1 MAKGYVIASIDVA
14 DDAAYDAYRARTPGV
29 IAQYGGRFIVRGGPV
44 TPLEGDMGLNGRLV
58 ILEFP
63 SVEAAKR
70 FYDSPE
76 YQEIIPLRTS
86 ASQGALL
93 LVEGFDPPTG

>member
-1 MAKGYVIASIDVA
+1 MNGYLIANIEVS
-14 DDAAYDAYRARTPGV
+14 DDAAYDAYRSRTPGI
-29 IAQYGGRFIVRGGPV
+29 IAKYGGRFLVRGGAI
-44 TPLEGDMGLNGRLV
+44 TPLEGDMMVRRLV

-63 SVEAAKR
+63 SVAAAKR

-76 YQEIIPLRTS
+76 YQEVIPFRTR

-93 LVEGFDPPTG
+93 IVEGFEPPTG

>member
-14 DDAAYDAYRARTPGV
+14 DQGAYDAYRSRTPDV
-29 IAQYGGRFIVRGGPV
+29 IAQYGGRFLVRGGTV
-44 TPLEGDMGLNGRLV
+44 TPLEGEMGLKGRLV

-63 SVEAAKR
+63 SVEAARR

-76 YQEIIPLRTS
+76 YQEIIPLRTR

-93 LVEGFDPPTG
+93 IVEGFDPPTG

>member
-1 MAKGYVIASIDVA
+1 
-14 DDAAYDAYRARTPGV
+14 
-29 IAQYGGRFIVRGGPV
+29 
-44 TPLEGDMGLNGRLV
+44 V

-63 SVEAAKR
+63 SVEAARR

-76 YQEIIPLRTS
+76 YQEIIPLRTN

-93 LVEGFDPPTG
+93 IVEGFDPPTG